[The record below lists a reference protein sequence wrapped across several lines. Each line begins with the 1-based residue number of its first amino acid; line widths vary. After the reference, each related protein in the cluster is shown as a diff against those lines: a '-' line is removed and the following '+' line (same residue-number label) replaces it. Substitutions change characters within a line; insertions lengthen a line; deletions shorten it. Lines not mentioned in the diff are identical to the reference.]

1 MERGLYRPRRQAQKE
16 DTNRQTGARV
26 WRLVP
31 GYGAVV
37 RTTILRSEGGNG
49 REDAIRRNSSNT
61 LQILTHVGVRIVL
74 CTVRPHHD
82 MKLWACS

>member
-1 MERGLYRPRRQAQKE
+1 MERASTAREGEHKTRTRTVKLALEFGGSRP
-16 DTNRQTGARV
+16 
-26 WRLVP
+26 
-31 GYGAVV
+31 V
-37 RTTILRSEGGNG
+37 RALWCVLLPYDRANG
-49 REDAIRRNSSNT
+49 REGAIRRNSPNA